1 MVKDSHAA
9 FEKSGGNFQRPKMNE
24 VMVWVV
30 EQRVCLCVGMSGV
43 NYSVFIFLLS
53 EAVEASER
61 RRLCGSQR

>member
-1 MVKDSHAA
+1 
-9 FEKSGGNFQRPKMNE
+9 
-24 VMVWVV
+24 MVWVV